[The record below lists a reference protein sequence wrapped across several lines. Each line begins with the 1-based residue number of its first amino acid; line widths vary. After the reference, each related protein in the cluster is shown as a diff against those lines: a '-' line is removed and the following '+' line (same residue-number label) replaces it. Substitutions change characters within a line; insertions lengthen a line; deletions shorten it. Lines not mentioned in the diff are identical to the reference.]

1 MTLHEQGFHSLPIL
15 AGLQREIP
23 YPPRDIRGGVQVG
36 MGLEATDH
44 ATKGLLIGAIRPVWI
59 MAVLAFL
66 GGIGAL
72 DRCGLYP
79 SLRCV
84 PCNLLGDVGEVGSAH
99 MGIHGSCLV
108 LHRGTRKLFI
118 GKLCA
123 FMLSKAL
130 IHRPVD
136 LLLDMPDE
144 ALPTL
149 VARRGQLFDPLL
161 FQTLAELGLA
171 AALLAVSLLPVT
183 QLAIERPVVPTIRG
197 GQEVGNAD
205 IHPDHR
211 SIGCGVNRHDLII
224 GKRQPPHAILALI
237 ELHAGIELPHLPRLW
252 VGDLFFVVR
261 RQLDGDKQGLAEF
274 QSADLEPVV
283 KGGVVRG
290 FKRND
295 VGVRLDAGLS
305 KGGNVPLFP
314 GRCLRT
320 FVQGVLGLLL
330 VIVQQVVHIILVG
343 LLPIGAPG
351 LRNACGLLDGD
362 PVPAFGER
370 GGKAGSMKGVWQF
383 VGTEKRGVV
392 LRERKKDLSECIEC
406 RQLAWIG
413 FHKTDMG
420 HGLRDAL
427 WLSFFR
433 SLLSLLHRFHTRLR
447 FIQVLVS
454 LLYGISSF
462 TELAKRLVVPLRR
475 SSCRSVERS
484 PCCLLLC
491 PRYAGAPC
499 VVGVALPELRE

>member
-1 MTLHEQGFHSLPIL
+1 MTLHEQGFDSLPIL

-23 YPPRDIRGGVQVG
+23 HPPRDIRGSVEVG
-36 MGLEATDH
+36 MGLETTDH
-44 ATKGLLIGAIRPVWI
+44 TTKSLLIGTIRPVGI
-59 MAVLAFL
+59 MAPLAFL

-84 PCNLLGDVGEVGSAH
+84 PGNLLGDVGEVGSAH
-99 MGIHGSCLV
+99 IGIHGSGLV
-108 LHRGTRKLFI
+108 LHRGDRKLFI

-136 LLLDMPDE
+136 LLLHLPDE

-149 VARRGQLFDPLL
+149 AARRGQLCDPLL
-161 FQTLAELGLA
+161 FQTLAEFGLA

-183 QLAIERPVVPTIRG
+183 QLAIERPIVPTIRG
-197 GQEVGNAD
+197 GHKVGNAD

-211 SIGCGVNRHDLII
+211 SIGCSMNRHALII

-237 ELHAGIELPHLPRLW
+237 ELHAGVELPHLPRLW
-252 VGDLFFVVR
+252 VSDLFSVVR
-261 RQLDGDKQGLAEF
+261 RQLDGDKQGLAKFEG
-274 QSADLEPVV
+274 ADLEPVV
-283 KGGVVRG
+283 KAGVVRG

-314 GRCLRT
+314 GWFFCLR
-320 FVQGVLGLLL
+320 VQRAVSLLL
-330 VIVQQVVHIILVG
+330 VIVQEVVEIVLIG
-343 LLPIGAPG
+343 LLPIGVPG

-370 GGKAGSMKGVWQF
+370 GGKAGSMKGVWEF
-383 VGTEKRGVV
+383 VGTEERGVV

-406 RQLAWIG
+406 RQLPWIG

-420 HGLRDAL
+420 HGLCDAL
-427 WLSFFR
+427 WLPFFR
-433 SLLSLLHRFHTRLR
+433 PLLSLLHRFHARLQ

-454 LLYGISSF
+454 LLYSTSSF
-462 TELAKRLVVPLRR
+462 TELAKR
-475 SSCRSVERS
+475 
-484 PCCLLLC
+484 
-491 PRYAGAPC
+491 
-499 VVGVALPELRE
+499 